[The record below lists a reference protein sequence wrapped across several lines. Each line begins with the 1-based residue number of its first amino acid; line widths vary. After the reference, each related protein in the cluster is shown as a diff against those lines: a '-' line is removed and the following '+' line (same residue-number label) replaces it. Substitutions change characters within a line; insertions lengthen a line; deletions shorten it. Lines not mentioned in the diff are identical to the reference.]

1 MKILIRT
8 LINLQNYMGNRKI
21 DIFNRKILISSYL
34 FEYREKINILRG
46 NSSLEDILRVMR
58 KYN

>member
-1 MKILIRT
+1 
-8 LINLQNYMGNRKI
+8 MGNRKI